1 MGKVLFESLMLG
13 LIIPIRDHL
22 TLTVDHSQVVVQPF
36 LSTVWPWQELVMR
49 SVVAMQSPA
58 AVLM

>member
-1 MGKVLFESLMLG
+1 MDKVLFESLMLG
-13 LIIPIRDHL
+13 PIIPIQDHPIL
-22 TLTVDHSQVVVQPF
+22 TAVPSLVVVQPF
-36 LSTVWPWQELVMR
+36 LSTVWPWQELVMP